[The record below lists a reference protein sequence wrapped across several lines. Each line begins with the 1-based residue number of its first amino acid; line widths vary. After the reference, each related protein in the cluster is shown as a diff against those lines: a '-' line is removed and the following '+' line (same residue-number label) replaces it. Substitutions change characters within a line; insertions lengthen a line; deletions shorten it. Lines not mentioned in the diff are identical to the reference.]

1 MAAAVRIRYIF
12 GILSRK
18 GMFTFLQTKSIH
30 LQESERLQVS
40 LMNLDEL
47 LEKTRMV
54 KKSPR
59 STSTASY
66 IETGF
71 ARLAKKFVE
80 EVKRMIWTD
89 HHQEKME
96 VEETAMEL
104 EGEAALL
111 ILLVMKRALIAE
123 QMEKRTLVAVIDK
136 LRGPVNLAEMFLK
149 CLLQRR
155 EVEVDQDQEDDS
167 NQSLSQ
173 PLTLKRSVLGF
184 HVAVEEVEEVEG
196 DQKVEMGQALAGD
209 QEGQA
214 LHLEVQ
220 LLNVHLK

>member
-1 MAAAVRIRYIF
+1 
-12 GILSRK
+12 
-18 GMFTFLQTKSIH
+18 
-30 LQESERLQVS
+30 
-40 LMNLDEL
+40 MNWL
-47 LEKTRMV
+47 
-54 KKSPR
+54 
-59 STSTASY
+59 
-66 IETGF
+66 I
-71 ARLAKKFVE
+71 
-80 EVKRMIWTD
+80 
-89 HHQEKME
+89 
-96 VEETAMEL
+96 
-104 EGEAALL
+104 ALL

-149 CLLQRR
+149 RLLQRR

>member
-1 MAAAVRIRYIF
+1 
-12 GILSRK
+12 
-18 GMFTFLQTKSIH
+18 MFTFLQTKSIH

-89 HHQEKME
+89 HQEKME
-96 VEETAMEL
+96 VEETATEL

-136 LRGPVNLAEMFLK
+136 LRGPVNLAEMFLN